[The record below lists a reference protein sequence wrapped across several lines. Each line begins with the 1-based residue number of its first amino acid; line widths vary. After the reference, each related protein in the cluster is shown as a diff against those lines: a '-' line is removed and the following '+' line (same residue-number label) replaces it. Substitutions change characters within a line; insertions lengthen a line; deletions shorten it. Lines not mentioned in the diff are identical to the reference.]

1 MYGIGPARL
10 ASGARVRRTAAAK
23 RLGSLSDPGKVH
35 TTRLTRDES
44 RARTRAKLLESAR
57 HVVAREG
64 YERASIDLIAENAGY
79 SKGAFYSNFATK
91 EEIFLELLEQH
102 SEADVPEIAR
112 LVEGVEDP
120 REMIELISEWAANRS
135 RDPAWGVPA
144 LELLRR
150 ARLDKT
156 FGTRH
161 AKLFRSQWEG
171 LGKILLRMFPEGKA
185 PASAEVLG
193 ALVFE
198 LTYGAA
204 SQFTRSPGV
213 GTLVSVALTALH
225 LAHGKR

>member
-1 MYGIGPARL
+1 M
-10 ASGARVRRTAAAK
+10 RRTSVAK
-23 RLGSLSDPGKVH
+23 RLSAP
-35 TTRLTRDES
+35 RLTRDES
-44 RARTRAKLLESAR
+44 RARTRAKLLESALQ
-57 HVVAREG
+57 VVAREG
-64 YERASIDLIAENAGY
+64 YERASVDLIAENAGF
-79 SKGAFYSNFATK
+79 SKGAFYSNFETK

-102 SEADVPEIAR
+102 SQADVPEIAR
-112 LVEGVEDP
+112 LVEGVDDP
-120 REMIELISEWAANRS
+120 REMIERISKWAANRS

-161 AKLFRSQWEG
+161 AKLFHQQWEG
-171 LGKILLRMFPEGKA
+171 LGEILLRLFPEGKA

-213 GTLVSVALTALH
+213 GTLVNVALTGLY